1 MPAQV
6 LSILSEFY
14 GLGSDPAKPSHA
26 LRRAS
31 SLLNTLS

>member
-1 MPAQV
+1 MLVQV

-14 GLGSDPAKPSHA
+14 GLGSGTSKPGHA